1 MSDSSETERGG
12 YYQRLSLG
20 DDGETPR
27 QPNRPRDHVMISAD
41 VLDILAPV
49 DSTSRKEFENTAEHG
64 MAQYQY
70 RRPYQTTGVVYVDD
84 EYPPAQCILCQE
96 RPLRRIDPPACCQ
109 SAPPGIIC
117 PHCGSNIHKRKLFNG
132 LLRCNLLLS
141 LMSFLCLAVN
151 PVCWCVTIF
160 LVLLLFLAGNSDV
173 K

>member
-1 MSDSSETERGG
+1 MCWIFWPQWIVLLGRSLRILRNMEWLSISTVVLTK
-12 YYQRLSLG
+12 RLVLCMWMMNIHRLNAFYVSFICNVTVCL
-20 DDGETPR
+20 
-27 QPNRPRDHVMISAD
+27 RP
-41 VLDILAPV
+41 P
-49 DSTSRKEFENTAEHG
+49 FPG
-64 MAQYQY
+64 
-70 RRPYQTTGVVYVDD
+70 
-84 EYPPAQCILCQE
+84 QE